1 MDQALTNKKFI
12 EQIDDVI
19 ETLGGTPV
27 DLELTEDREDDMVSN
42 DVFIDKMDEVIEAL
56 GGTPSEIIVGDDKA
70 DDMVSDNIFQLKMED
85 VVKNMSGGGGGGDLT
100 VTVQTLNI
108 PQTTLTG
115 EESEGWYYASA
126 EVGTMSSEI
135 VDGIP
140 YDENNNYYT
149 IYDDNSINQIDGV
162 DFFVDMDFDNSKFV
176 LRASSEN
183 AFTITYPATTV
194 TYFRATKEVADT
206 FGDMAVIYSGF

>member
-42 DVFIDKMDEVIEAL
+42 GVFVDKMDEVIQAL

-85 VVKNMSGGGGGGDLT
+85 VVKNMSGGGGGGSAPLIVHIT
-100 VTVQTLNI
+100 EEGSTWTLDKTWNEI
-108 PQTTLTG
+108 KSAMESGMVYILSPYSTTD
-115 EESEGWYYASA
+115 YYALWMVVEISGGHGQWNVTCFKDWYGQQFSTG
-126 EVGTMSSEI
+126 VGA
-135 VDGIP
+135 
-140 YDENNNYYT
+140 
-149 IYDDNSINQIDGV
+149 DDYPMAS
-162 DFFVDMDFDNSKFV
+162 FD
-176 LRASSEN
+176 
-183 AFTITYPATTV
+183 
-194 TYFRATKEVADT
+194 
-206 FGDMAVIYSGF
+206 

>member
-42 DVFIDKMDEVIEAL
+42 GVFVDKMDEVIEAL

-85 VVKNMSGGGGGGDLT
+85 VVKNMSGGGGGGNSDFDYMHKVEVYSFDAATETVVLDITAAELYAAESTMYFELT
-100 VTVQTLNI
+100 
-108 PQTTLTG
+108 
-115 EESEGWYYASA
+115 EEQVSQ
-126 EVGTMSSEI
+126 MSSSFKPEANTP
-135 VDGIP
+135 VACLKSK
-140 YDENNNYYT
+140 Y
-149 IYDDNSINQIDGV
+149 YDDTQDYDFTFTELRMVHITPNECYANSIPADDKV
-162 DFFVDMDFDNSKFV
+162 
-176 LRASSEN
+176 
-183 AFTITYPATTV
+183 TIVY
-194 TYFRATKEVADT
+194 DQ
-206 FGDMAVIYSGF
+206 

>member
-42 DVFIDKMDEVIEAL
+42 GVFVDKMDEVIEAL

-85 VVKNMSGGGGGGDLT
+85 VVKNMSGGGGGGSSDFSTAT
-100 VTVQTLNI
+100 VTFNLTLPEGKTLDSLGGRVGFEFEDGI
-108 PQTTLTG
+108 EYEAPLSTSATTLPIVLYKG
-115 EESEGWYYASA
+115 EGYISNFYA
-126 EVGTMSSEI
+126 ETTDYDNLI
-135 VDGIP
+135 FDGEP
-140 YDENNNYYT
+140 TLSD
-149 IYDDNSINQIDGV
+149 
-162 DFFVDMDFDNSKFV
+162 
-176 LRASSEN
+176 
-183 AFTITYPATTV
+183 TV
-194 TYFRATKEVADT
+194 TWDGDKFTVTGDGTVTATMVVEGGSD
-206 FGDMAVIYSGF
+206 

>member
-42 DVFIDKMDEVIEAL
+42 GVFVDKMDEVIEAL

-85 VVKNMSGGGGGGDLT
+85 VVKNMSGGGGGGSSDFSTAQVLLKATEGTYYNT
-100 VTVQTLNI
+100 VI
-108 PQTTLTG
+108 AFID
-115 EESEGWYYASA
+115 EEDDALC
-126 EVGTMSSEI
+126 
-135 VDGIP
+135 
-140 YDENNNYYT
+140 NYNMQ
-149 IYDDNSINQIDGV
+149 IFDDNDYVMNVILYKGGLYLAPDNIKLDPPPTYSGDVTYNDGQFMITG
-162 DFFVDMDFDNSKFV
+162 DC
-176 LRASSEN
+176 
-183 AFTITYPATTV
+183 TITCTGQPV
-194 TYFRATKEVADT
+194 L
-206 FGDMAVIYSGF
+206 

>member
-85 VVKNMSGGGGGGDLT
+85 VVKNMSGGGGGGSSDLST
-100 VTVQTLNI
+100 
-108 PQTTLTG
+108 
-115 EESEGWYYASA
+115 A
-126 EVGTMSSEI
+126 EVTITFESGFCPINAPFIDNNIASYFI
-135 VDGIP
+135 GIP
-140 YDENNNYYT
+140 SGGTANVILYKGKAYGYCANGSISSVSGDIEIDPEYPEYGVYISGNGT
-149 IYDDNSINQIDGV
+149 I
-162 DFFVDMDFDNSKFV
+162 
-176 LRASSEN
+176 A
-183 AFTITYPATTV
+183 IT
-194 TYFRATKEVADT
+194 
-206 FGDMAVIYSGF
+206 GDVS